1 MSPKGDSVAGG
12 GDPSDDPLLQGP
24 QKSVMRQ
31 GATSGASSNGVYR
44 RHLKCANGHAE
55 RNANEPTVGPRW
67 ILGKLLSVLGIIL

>member
-1 MSPKGDSVAGG
+1 MSPRVIQWLVGG
-12 GDPSDDPLLQGP
+12 ILAMIHSFKGP